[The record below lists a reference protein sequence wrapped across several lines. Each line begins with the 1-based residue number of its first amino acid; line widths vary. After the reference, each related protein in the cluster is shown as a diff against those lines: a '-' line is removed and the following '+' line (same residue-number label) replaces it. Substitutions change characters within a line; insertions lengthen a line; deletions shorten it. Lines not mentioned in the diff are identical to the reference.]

1 MTIKSQKLL
10 PSAEIRASK
19 QTISTSLLRDLKPE
33 KPIKIDNVS
42 KESSLAE
49 KFGVIF
55 KFLNKEYK
63 RDRMSWFRERKRKQE
78 ERRKK
83 REEELE
89 KNKGKS
95 KIGKGI
101 SAVLPLKNIFDNIS
115 NFLLFLAGGFL
126 LNKILDI
133 LPQLMEIGKILKPI
147 TIGIYNF
154 GKFMF
159 GTVIGFIDAGYAI
172 HDDLRSKVEELGGED
187 AVEKFDKFAGLFKK
201 VINGAIILA
210 MLSTLLPKK
219 RRGKVDCKPCQPC
232 ICREP
237 QRVPVRVFAPNVVT
251 SGITATATDV
261 GYNFNW
267 GEIFQ
272 RLSDPIRNLVKGG
285 QGGGV
290 IVNPGNLK
298 EEDSQVGQVGGLV
311 TAIETTEAATE
322 AVGGAYATYSLEQA
336 LDAYALT
343 QLKTTEL
350 LRSRGSILSDTSMS
364 GLNASRLYGRNQAAL
379 EQNLIQ
385 ASQLASR
392 IKDLDPAWTP
402 TQSLDSSINWGAV
415 RDWSI
420 LAGAVASPGDAVF
433 GDLAAIAN
441 LIQKGRISY
450 AFLGRLFGPK
460 AVQWIKNY
468 LATQTLSPAANASNV
483 VNQLAVNPS
492 YATQQNLIVF
502 NKTFIQDRYIIG

>member
-10 PSAEIRASK
+10 PSAEIRTSK

-33 KPIKIDNVS
+33 KPIEIGKVS
-42 KESSLAE
+42 KKDSLAE

-172 HDDLRSKVEELGGED
+172 HDDLRSKVEELGGKD
-187 AVEKFDKFAGLFKK
+187 AVDKFDKFAGLFKK

-237 QRVPVRVFAPNVVT
+237 QTVPVRVFEPVRIRSI
-251 SGITATATDV
+251 SGATAG

-272 RLSDPIRNLVKGG
+272 RLRDPIRNLVRGG
-285 QGGGV
+285 QRGGV
-290 IVNPGNLK
+290 IVNPGDLK
-298 EEDSQVGQVGGLV
+298 EEDSQVGGLV
-311 TAIETTEAATE
+311 TAIETETVTE

-350 LRSRGSILSDTSMS
+350 LRSRGSILTDTSMS

-468 LATQTLSPAANASNV
+468 LATQGATSSVPSSLSKGLN
-483 VNQLAVNPS
+483 LATS
-492 YATQQNLIVF
+492 YDTQQNLIIF

>member
-10 PSAEIRASK
+10 PSSEIRASK

-172 HDDLRSKVEELGGED
+172 HDDLRSKVEELGGKD
-187 AVEKFDKFAGLFKK
+187 AVDKFDKFAKQFKK

-219 RRGKVDCKPCQPC
+219 RRGGDRKADCKPCQPC

-237 QRVPVRVFAPNVVT
+237 QTAPVRVFEPVRIRSI
-251 SGITATATDV
+251 SGATEG
-261 GYNFNW
+261 GYNFDW
-267 GEIFQ
+267 AKIFE
-272 RLSDPIRNLVKGG
+272 RLRDPIRNLVRGR
-285 QGGGV
+285 QPGGV
-290 IVNPGNLK
+290 IVNQGALQ
-298 EEDSQVGQVGGLV
+298 EEDSQVVGGLV
-311 TAIETTEAATE
+311 TASETQTATDAA
-322 AVGGAYATYSLEQA
+322 GAYATYSLTEARTAYDQTRDLILAFNKSIADPNSSQEDVAKDTTALAQLLLQA
-336 LDAYALT
+336 T
-343 QLKTTEL
+343 QIE
-350 LRSRGSILSDTSMS
+350 
-364 GLNASRLYGRNQAAL
+364 N
-379 EQNLIQ
+379 
-385 ASQLASR
+385 R
-392 IKDLDPAWTP
+392 IK
-402 TQSLDSSINWGAV
+402 QLDSTWEPPPPNTSWVTSQAQITRLDEAYDAIKIIMGNIDEATLPIRQVMTFIQFIQNGFIQWG
-415 RDWSI
+415 I
-420 LAGAVASPGDAVF
+420 QQLFGGKAVAGTLNENRSQIIASLGVF
-433 GDLAAIAN
+433 
-441 LIQKGRISY
+441 
-450 AFLGRLFGPK
+450 
-460 AVQWIKNY
+460 
-468 LATQTLSPAANASNV
+468 
-483 VNQLAVNPS
+483 PS
-492 YATQQNLIVF
+492 YNYQENLMIF

>member
-10 PSAEIRASK
+10 PSAEIRTSK

-33 KPIKIDNVS
+33 KPIEIGKVS
-42 KESSLAE
+42 KKDSLAE

-55 KFLNKEYK
+55 KFLKKEYK

-101 SAVLPLKNIFDNIS
+101 SATLPLKNIFDNIS

-172 HDDLRSKVEELGGED
+172 HDDLRSKVEELGGKD
-187 AVEKFDKFAGLFKK
+187 AVDKFDKFAKSFKK

-237 QRVPVRVFAPNVVT
+237 QTVPVRVFEPVRIRSI
-251 SGITATATDV
+251 SGATEG

-272 RLSDPIRNLVKGG
+272 RLRDPIRNLVRGG
-285 QGGGV
+285 QRGGV
-290 IVNPGNLK
+290 IVNPGDLK
-298 EEDSQVGQVGGLV
+298 EEDSQVGGLV
-311 TAIETTEAATE
+311 TAIETETATE
-322 AVGGAYATYSLEQA
+322 AVGGAYATYSLTEALQAYEQTRQLIRDFKRSIA
-336 LDAYALT
+336 DPNSSQADRAKDTTALT
-343 QLKTTEL
+343 QLL
-350 LRSRGSILSDTSMS
+350 L
-364 GLNASRLYGRNQAAL
+364 QAT
-379 EQNLIQ
+379 QIGQRIQ
-385 ASQLASR
+385 QLASG
-392 IKDLDPAWTP
+392 WTP
-402 TQSLDSSINWGAV
+402 DPFNTSGITTPEQIGFLEQAFDASAIMLTNMKTELGPAFNTARQALQLLGELRKVYQLLQFGLGAQGSTLNQNLSS
-415 RDWSI
+415 
-420 LAGAVASPGDAVF
+420 
-433 GDLAAIAN
+433 DLA
-441 LIQKGRISY
+441 L
-450 AFLGRLFGPK
+450 L
-460 AVQWIKNY
+460 
-468 LATQTLSPAANASNV
+468 
-483 VNQLAVNPS
+483 PS
-492 YATQQNLIVF
+492 YATQQNLIIF

>member
-101 SAVLPLKNIFDNIS
+101 SATLPLKNIFDNIS

-154 GKFMF
+154 GKFML
-159 GTVIGFIDAGYAI
+159 GSVIGFIDAGYAI

-187 AVEKFDKFAGLFKK
+187 AVEKFDKFAKQFKK

-219 RRGKVDCKPCQPC
+219 RRGGGRKADCKPCQPC

-267 GEIFQ
+267 GEIFN
-272 RLSDPIRNLVKGG
+272 RLKDPIKNLL
-285 QGGGV
+285 GV
-290 IVNPGNLK
+290 GRQREGRIINPNALPTP
-298 EEDSQVGQVGGLV
+298 ESVREP
-311 TAIETTEAATE
+311 
-322 AVGGAYATYSLEQA
+322 AYATLTLKEA
-336 LDAYALT
+336 LSAWSPLQQQISD
-343 QLKTTEL
+343 L
-350 LRSRGSILSDTSMS
+350 LRQRSRIANDT
-364 GLNASRLYGRNQAAL
+364 GIINPQRVYAYTQREL
-379 EQNLIQ
+379 ETKLIE
-385 ASQLASR
+385 ASQLKQR
-392 IKDLDPAWTP
+392 ILELDPTWTP
-402 TQSLDSSINWGAV
+402 SSTAQLTPSEGVDLTNIINAMEG
-415 RDWSI
+415 
-420 LAGAVASPGDAVF
+420 LADLQDAVTWGSLLLLLQF
-433 GDLAAIAN
+433 LVPDFQLQVNAAELNKIKALNAAELNGGNEN
-441 LIQKGRISY
+441 LSNKIKALNVATSY
-450 AFLGRLFGPK
+450 DTP
-460 AVQWIKNY
+460 
-468 LATQTLSPAANASNV
+468 T
-483 VNQLAVNPS
+483 
-492 YATQQNLIVF
+492 NLMVF

>member
-33 KPIKIDNVS
+33 KPIEIGEVS
-42 KESSLAE
+42 KKDSLAE
-49 KFGVIF
+49 KFGVISE
-55 KFLNKEYK
+55 FLKKEYK

-101 SAVLPLKNIFDNIS
+101 SATLPLKNIFDNIS

-154 GKFMF
+154 GKFML
-159 GTVIGFIDAGYAI
+159 GSVIGFIDAGYAI

-187 AVEKFDKFAGLFKK
+187 AVEKFDKFAKQFKK

-219 RRGKVDCKPCQPC
+219 RRGGDRKADCKPCQPC

-237 QRVPVRVFAPNVVT
+237 QTVPVRVFEPVRIRSI
-251 SGITATATDV
+251 SGATEG
-261 GYNFNW
+261 GYNFDWNK
-267 GEIFQ
+267 IFE
-272 RLSDPIRNLVKGG
+272 RLRDPLRGLLGAKEKAKD
-285 QGGGV
+285 V
-290 IVNPGNLK
+290 INAGNLQ
-298 EEDSQVGQVGGLV
+298 EEDSQ
-311 TAIETTEAATE
+311 
-322 AVGGAYATYSLEQA
+322 
-336 LDAYALT
+336 
-343 QLKTTEL
+343 
-350 LRSRGSILSDTSMS
+350 
-364 GLNASRLYGRNQAAL
+364 
-379 EQNLIQ
+379 
-385 ASQLASR
+385 SQ
-392 IKDLDPAWTP
+392 T
-402 TQSLDSSINWGAV
+402 
-415 RDWSI
+415 
-420 LAGAVASPGDAVF
+420 
-433 GDLAAIAN
+433 
-441 LIQKGRISY
+441 
-450 AFLGRLFGPK
+450 
-460 AVQWIKNY
+460 
-468 LATQTLSPAANASNV
+468 
-483 VNQLAVNPS
+483 
-492 YATQQNLIVF
+492 
-502 NKTFIQDRYIIG
+502 

>member
-19 QTISTSLLRDLKPE
+19 KTISTSLLRDLKPE

-55 KFLNKEYK
+55 KFLKKEYK

-101 SAVLPLKNIFDNIS
+101 SATLPLKNIFDNIS

-154 GKFMF
+154 GKFML

-172 HDDLRSKVEELGGED
+172 HDDLRSKVEELGGKD
-187 AVEKFDKFAGLFKK
+187 AVDKFDKFAKQFKK

-219 RRGKVDCKPCQPC
+219 RRGGDRKGDCKPCQPC

-237 QRVPVRVFAPNVVT
+237 QRVPVRVFEPVRIR
-251 SGITATATDV
+251 SISSATEG
-261 GYNFNW
+261 GYNFDW
-267 GEIFQ
+267 AKIFE
-272 RLSDPIRNLVKGG
+272 RLREPIRNLVKRR
-285 QGGGV
+285 QGRTV
-290 IVNPGNLK
+290 VNPTIDQVL
-298 EEDSQVGQVGGLV
+298 EEKGATV
-311 TAIETTEAATE
+311 TQKQEETQS
-322 AVGGAYATYSLEQA
+322 VYATYSLEQA
-336 LDAYALT
+336 LNAYAMN
-343 QLKTTEL
+343 QLQYTEL
-350 LRSRGSILSDTSMS
+350 MRSRDSIVTDTSMS
-364 GLNASRLYGRNQAAL
+364 GLNAARLYGRNQAAL

-392 IKDLDPAWTP
+392 IKELDPSWTQRQP
-402 TQSLDSSINWGAV
+402 LDSSVNWGAV
-415 RDWSI
+415 RDWSL
-420 LAGAVASPGDAVF
+420 LAVAVASPVDAGIA
-433 GDLAAIAN
+433 GDLVAIAN
-441 LIQKGRISY
+441 LVQKGRVSY
-450 AFLGRLFGPK
+450 AFLARFLGPK
-460 AVQWIKNY
+460 AIQWIKNY
-468 LATQTLSPAANASNV
+468 ITTQGATSSVPSNLTKGLNV
-483 VNQLAVNPS
+483 ATT
-492 YATQQNLIVF
+492 YDTQQNLMIF
-502 NKTFIQDRYIIG
+502 NKTFLQDRYIIG

>member
-10 PSAEIRASK
+10 PSSEIKASTK
-19 QTISTSLLRDLKPE
+19 TISTSLLRDLKPE

-55 KFLNKEYK
+55 KFLKKEYK

-101 SAVLPLKNIFDNIS
+101 SATLPLKNIFDNIS

-187 AVEKFDKFAGLFKK
+187 AVEKFDKFAKQFKK

-219 RRGKVDCKPCQPC
+219 RRGGDRKADCKPCQPC

-237 QRVPVRVFAPNVVT
+237 QTVPVRVFEPVRIRSI
-251 SGITATATDV
+251 SGATEG
-261 GYNFNW
+261 GYNFDW
-267 GEIFQ
+267 AKIFE
-272 RLSDPIRNLVKGG
+272 RLRDPIRNLLGAAGK
-285 QGGGV
+285 
-290 IVNPGNLK
+290 K
-298 EEDSQVGQVGGLV
+298 KTSEEASGTAIPQTVA
-311 TAIETTEAATE
+311 AIETETATNAA
-322 AVGGAYATYSLEQA
+322 GAYATYNLPEA
-336 LDAYALT
+336 RLAYDQTRDLIRAFNKSIADPSSSKEDVAKDTTALT
-343 QLKTTEL
+343 QLL
-350 LRSRGSILSDTSMS
+350 LQAVQIGERIKQLDPTWEPPPPESWVTSQAQITRLSEAYDAIRIIVGNMDEATL
-364 GLNASRLYGRNQAAL
+364 GIRETIRFINFLRNQFIL
-379 EQNLIQ
+379 
-385 ASQLASR
+385 
-392 IKDLDPAWTP
+392 
-402 TQSLDSSINWGAV
+402 WGV
-415 RDWSI
+415 KS
-420 LAGAVASPGDAVF
+420 
-433 GDLAAIAN
+433 
-441 LIQKGRISY
+441 
-450 AFLGRLFGPK
+450 LFGGE
-460 AVQWIKNY
+460 VG
-468 LATQTLSPAANASNV
+468 ATEVPQDVNKIASY
-483 VNQLAVNPS
+483 PS
-492 YATQQNLIVF
+492 YNCQENLMIF